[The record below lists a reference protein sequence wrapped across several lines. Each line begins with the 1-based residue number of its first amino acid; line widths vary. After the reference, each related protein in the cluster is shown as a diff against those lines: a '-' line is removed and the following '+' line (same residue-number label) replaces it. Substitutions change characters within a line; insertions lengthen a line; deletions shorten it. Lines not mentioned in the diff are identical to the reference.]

1 MDYRK
6 TDPEFM
12 ERVSHFAYDEVVN
25 EPGQGLDAPT
35 RYLAI
40 LAALIGCQG
49 ADMYRE
55 TLPAALDAG
64 CTSLWTTLAWG
75 GCGPS
80 LRLPMRL

>member
-49 ADMYRE
+49 ADMYRAWE
-55 TLPAALDAG
+55 SCSRRADISPGL
-64 CTSLWTTLAWG
+64 LA
-75 GCGPS
+75 S
-80 LRLPMRL
+80 R

>member
-55 TLPAALDAG
+55 TLPAAVRRCLEVVEVDSCWFVIG
-64 CTSLWTTLAWG
+64 SV
-75 GCGPS
+75 
-80 LRLPMRL
+80 